1 MEPLDRACK
10 ILGSQEALAA
20 ALGIRGPS
28 IVGWRNRSRVPAE
41 RCVEI
46 EVATKGQVTRQELRP
61 DIFGTAPVQSGEA
74 A

>member
-28 IVGWRNRSRVPAE
+28 ISGWRERKRVPAE
-41 RCVEI
+41 RCVAI
-46 EVATKGQVTRQELRP
+46 EQATKGQVSRSELRP
-61 DIFGTAPVQSGEA
+61 DIFGSPAAHGEQA